1 MLTQWGSGI
10 GTPLLLDEPWDM
22 GINFVLG
29 VVGWYQLRRRSKVE
43 FFYPKRKEELQLIYG

>member
-10 GTPLLLDEPWDM
+10 GTSLLLDEPWDV

-29 VVGWYQLRRRSKVE
+29 VVGWYQLRAAVRLNFSIQNV
-43 FFYPKRKEELQLIYG
+43 KRNYN